1 MAIPADHNA
10 EHRETTPL
18 HLAHQRGIQSVLR
31 HRIHDAESLAQ
42 SAFNSIENRYKR
54 YSHHIHNHSSEED
67 SGSLIEKPMQDL
79 PQNAQ
84 EAQG

>member
-1 MAIPADHNA
+1 MMQKASPN
-10 EHRETTPL
+10 RL
-18 HLAHQRGIQSVLR
+18 SSQS
-31 HRIHDAESLAQ
+31 
-42 SAFNSIENRYKR
+42 NNRYKR